1 MRTSEALNLEQKL
14 PYLSQI
20 DQVTKVIVKPSIV
33 KLGQILVLFY
43 TELFLVPY
51 LYWVRLLSFRKQKCA
66 ATVNINSVVLS
77 KCIGTDRD

>member
-43 TELFLVPY
+43 TKLFPGSVS
-51 LYWVRLLSFRKQKCA
+51 LLGKITEFSETKMCCYCQYQFC
-66 ATVNINSVVLS
+66 SVE
-77 KCIGTDRD
+77 